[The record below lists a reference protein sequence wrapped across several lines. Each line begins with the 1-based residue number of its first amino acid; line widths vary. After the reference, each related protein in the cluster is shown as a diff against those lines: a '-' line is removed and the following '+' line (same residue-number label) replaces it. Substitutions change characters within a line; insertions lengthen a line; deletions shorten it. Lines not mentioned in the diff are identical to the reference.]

1 MTGISEDCH
10 VGQLLGENPSPRQV
24 EASSKQLRDIRA
36 QLLQPS
42 IVDSS
47 ESFWAFNTSLN
58 LLRVLVW
65 EPGSLVLQHQGS
77 HGWTIQPRVKANSVN
92 AYI

>member
-1 MTGISEDCH
+1 MWGNYWEKTPPQGGWKLPVNS
-10 VGQLLGENPSPRQV
+10 LN
-24 EASSKQLRDIRA
+24 IRA

-77 HGWTIQPRVKANSVN
+77 HGWTIQPRVEVNSVN